1 MNSDYNSI
9 VKKIEKLHKRRKELN
24 KLEDLLY
31 EEISKI

>member
-31 EEISKI
+31 EEISKL